1 MSLAAREALNKL
13 ISNADV
19 QQFAIH
25 AEDWSA
31 CSTTAVLAASAD
43 KLGELAEQRAY
54 KDDVGRTRQDWR
66 EASRERRADLQRC
79 LVLSRRRQLAE
90 ARELLIQTAKVLQVS
105 VQDVA
110 AKAPADVSD
119 APLTRMSLALP
130 NSANCAA

>member
-66 EASRERRADLQRC
+66 ERRADLQRC

-90 ARELLIQTAKVLQVS
+90 ARELLIQTAGVWLGPGRRRLVRAR
-105 VQDVA
+105 D
-110 AKAPADVSD
+110 
-119 APLTRMSLALP
+119 LSLFKEIYFFT
-130 NSANCAA
+130 

>member
-13 ISNADV
+13 ISKADV

-66 EASRERRADLQRC
+66 ERRADLQRC
-79 LVLSRRRQLAE
+79 LVLSRRRLSRRWVPRRRSRSRQMTSSFYEVTGL
-90 ARELLIQTAKVLQVS
+90 AREERPFIHWTSESRCECVRA
-105 VQDVA
+105 
-110 AKAPADVSD
+110 
-119 APLTRMSLALP
+119 
-130 NSANCAA
+130 